1 MQTGKLWKECVR
13 RFWVEDKA
21 IEQCRPHQNVFEREF
36 AIHKQ
41 MIDKLC
47 IMTVCHPKAWFR
59 AACHVADVRNNTARK
74 TSNYKT
80 PIEVREHHTPDISSP
95 LQF

>member
-1 MQTGKLWKECVR
+1 
-13 RFWVEDKA
+13 
-21 IEQCRPHQNVFEREF
+21 
-36 AIHKQ
+36 

-47 IMTVCHPKAWFR
+47 IVTGCHPKAWFR

-74 TSNYKT
+74 TSNHKT

-95 LQF
+95 LKFQFWELVHIGKEINSFPEEGGSEGLGH